1 MASFKEN
8 ASFFLFDFLHE
19 SKTETSSSN
28 TIQSKFDLWQINSIV
43 LITEK

>member
-8 ASFFLFDFLHE
+8 TSFFLFDFLHE
-19 SKTETSSSN
+19 SKTETSSGN
-28 TIQSKFDLWQINSIV
+28 TVQSKFDLWQINSIV